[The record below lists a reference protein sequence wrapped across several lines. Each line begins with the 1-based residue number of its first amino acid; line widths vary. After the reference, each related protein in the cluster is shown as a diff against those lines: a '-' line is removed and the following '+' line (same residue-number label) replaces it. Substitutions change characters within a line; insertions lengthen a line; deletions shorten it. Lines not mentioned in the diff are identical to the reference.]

1 MAFGCG
7 LLLRESYKKR
17 AAFRDRSSPI
27 YGIYAIISELK
38 KGAEAM
44 NGILP
49 LWKERGMTSHDC
61 IFHLRRILK
70 TRKIGHTG
78 TLDPEVD
85 GVLPICVGAA
95 TKAAEFMTDMGK
107 AYEGEIT
114 LGYST
119 ETEDAHGEIVER
131 VAVLGAPETAIID
144 EMMTTLEGTIIQ
156 IPPMYSAVKVNGRRL
171 YEYARKGETVER
183 PKREAEIY
191 SFVRTSEPRYNEV
204 EKTVSWD
211 FAVKCGKGT
220 YIRTLAVD
228 LGKGLGYPAHMSRL
242 TRTASGPFSKE
253 NCLTLAEVQE
263 KMDLGEIDSVLLPIE
278 SIFSEYPRFDVN
290 SEVWE
295 QIKNGSILPSQTF
308 EGFENASLI
317 AVHYQG
323 YLVAL
328 YENHTNKPN
337 FKKPRKMFLSNI
349 G

>member
-1 MAFGCG
+1 
-7 LLLRESYKKR
+7 
-17 AAFRDRSSPI
+17 
-27 YGIYAIISELK
+27 
-38 KGAEAM
+38 M

-131 VAVLGAPETAIID
+131 LPITELLDASVVDA
-144 EMMTTLEGTIIQ
+144 MMQTLEGTIIQ
-156 IPPMYSAVKVNGRRL
+156 VPPMYSAVKVSGRRL

-183 PKREAEIY
+183 PKREAVIY
-191 SFVRTSEPRYNEV
+191 SFTRTSELRYNEG
-204 EKTVSWD
+204 EQTVSWD
-211 FAVKCGKGT
+211 FSVECGKGT

-228 LGKGLGYPAHMSRL
+228 LGKALGYPAHMSRL
-242 TRTASGPFSKE
+242 TRTASGPFKKE

-263 KMDLGEIDSVLLPIE
+263 KMDQGEIDSVFLPIE
-278 SIFSEYPRFDVN
+278 SIFSEFPRFDADAN
-290 SEVWE
+290 VWE
-295 QIKNGSILPSQTF
+295 QIKNGAVLEAQTF
-308 EGFENASLI
+308 VGLEDAPLI
-317 AVHYQG
+317 AVYYEG

-328 YENHTNKPN
+328 YETHARKTD

>member
-1 MAFGCG
+1 
-7 LLLRESYKKR
+7 
-17 AAFRDRSSPI
+17 
-27 YGIYAIISELK
+27 
-38 KGAEAM
+38 M

-107 AYEGEIT
+107 AYEGEMT

-131 VAVLGAPETAIID
+131 VLVTELPDISVVD
-144 EMMTTLEGTIIQ
+144 EMMKTLEGTITQ
-156 IPPMYSAVKVNGRRL
+156 VPPMYSAVKVNGRRL

-191 SFVRTSEPRYNEV
+191 SFVRTSELRYNET
-204 EKTVSWD
+204 EKTASWD

-228 LGKGLGYPAHMSRL
+228 LGKALGYPAHMSRL
-242 TRTASGPFSKE
+242 TRTASGPFAKK

-263 KMDLGEIDSVLLPIE
+263 KMDQGEIDSVFLPIE
-278 SIFSEYPRFDVN
+278 SIFSEFPRFDVDN
-290 SEVWE
+290 EVWE
-295 QIKNGSILPSQTF
+295 QIKNGAVLEAKTF
-308 EGFENASLI
+308 EGLENAPLI
-317 AVHYQG
+317 AVHYEG

-328 YENHTNKPN
+328 YENHASKPN
-337 FKKPRKMFLSNI
+337 FKKPRKMFLSNV